1 MGCQEMSPPHSVG
14 DRLFSATDDP
24 ARASTQA
31 ILALLIV
38 GSFVNVMVLGAPVL
52 NEHYDKVIAALS
64 ALTGSIIG
72 FYFAART
79 ATTPPNGATNASTK
93 AAGDSATEHTQ

>member
-1 MGCQEMSPPHSVG
+1 MALSP
-14 DRLFSATDDP
+14 RWCATP
-24 ARASTQA
+24 VRCSPECAHQRCAW
-31 ILALLIV
+31 LALLAI
-38 GSFVNVMVLGAPVL
+38 GAPVL
-52 NEHYDKVIAALS
+52 DVHYDKVIAAFS

-79 ATTPPNGATNASTK
+79 ATTPPDGATNASTK